1 MRSQLSHRIFRQL
14 TYGVVHIEPGLRCP
28 PSLAT
33 SQRCLRCQRL
43 SPSPRIG
50 RGAKLHHHQ
59 QRSIF
64 GFSFR
69 PKRKQKDARYDPG
82 YETLLELDQRLKTEV
97 RTPPVEEVAHAFK
110 TYVGY
115 AARRGSGLEEIQAA
129 HLNTAFLFL
138 TRQRDA
144 GLWDG
149 ELAIGDIMKTL
160 RILGQRRSQ
169 GVKSHLELSRALFD
183 YSLARLNGNENGEQP
198 ASPVMREC
206 IEAHIQVLANQ
217 ADALAGKATM
227 EKYWDQ
233 HLQTHRDGS
242 TTPVY
247 WSALVEGLAREGH
260 DKALEELIGSMRIRG
275 IPCTPLMHEKIVKC
289 FAIDRQDVAATKKW
303 YAYSIADPESPSA
316 EAAESVLNLCIA
328 KEDFAW
334 GDVILKE
341 LMSTRSD
348 EKLTWDLALLW
359 AAAKGRG
366 VDEIER
372 MMEVT
377 IRRTH
382 ERLELHPNIT
392 TINTLVKFANSR
404 NDPYTA
410 ERYIALGKKWG
421 FEPDA
426 LTYFLQLEYRIKVKD
441 LSGAMTALSSLRIYD
456 LQDLDDVSCINDLIV
471 AFCQHRSEE
480 YETIMSLA
488 EDLTE
493 RKAAFSPRTVAAL
506 TKLHL
511 QRDEID
517 DLKDLLSTYV
527 HSFGMPARELVRQA
541 LVDHIEDL
549 ETPIIRAW
557 DSYKILYE
565 TFPEISA
572 TTRAQIMQ
580 AFWSRLSPPLAIE
593 VFRDMR
599 KSQLKDQRP
608 TVDHYITCL
617 EGVAKHGAVQYAN
630 TIRNIFKLD
639 SQIEPTTAL
648 YNAFI
653 KAYVACDESKVALE
667 FWEDIADSAEGP
679 NYRSIQ
685 IALRA
690 CEKAPWGAR
699 RAREIWGKLKSMD
712 IEVTQEIY
720 AAYLGSLAGH
730 SEFDA
735 CVELCQKAEGE
746 GLAVDALLYVH
757 PFIDTLHLRLPLW
770 LTTE

>member
-1 MRSQLSHRIFRQL
+1 MRSHLSPRIFRQL
-14 TYGVVHIEPGLRCP
+14 TYGAVHIEPLLRCP
-28 PSLAT
+28 PSSAI
-33 SQRCLRCQRL
+33 SQRCLRCQRHPL
-43 SPSPRIG
+43 SPRIG
-50 RGAKLHHHQ
+50 RGAKLHQHQ

-69 PKRKQKDARYDPG
+69 PKRKQKDAKYDPG

-97 RTPPVEEVAHAFK
+97 RTPPVEEVAQAFK
-110 TYVGY
+110 TYVAH
-115 AARRGSGLEEIQAA
+115 AARRGTGLEEIQAA
-129 HLNTAFLFL
+129 LLKTAFLFL
-138 TRQRDA
+138 ERQRAA

-149 ELAIGDIMKTL
+149 ELAFGDIMKIQ
-160 RILGQRRSQ
+160 RVLGQRRSHS
-169 GVKSHLELSRALFD
+169 VKSHLELSRVLFD
-183 YSLARLNGNENGEQP
+183 YSLVRLHENEKNGQP
-198 ASPVMREC
+198 PSLGMREC

-217 ADALAGKATM
+217 GNALAAKAIM
-227 EKYWDQ
+227 EQYWDQ
-233 HLQTHRDGS
+233 HLQTDRDRKV
-242 TTPVY
+242 TPIY

-260 DKALEELIGSMRIRG
+260 DEALEELIESMEVKG
-275 IPCTPLMHEKIVKC
+275 IPCNPLIHEKIVKC
-289 FAIDRQDVAATKKW
+289 FAMNRQDVAALRKW
-303 YAYSIADPESPSA
+303 YAYSIADGGPPSA

-328 KEDFAW
+328 KQEFAW

-348 EKLTWDLALLW
+348 QKLTWDLALLW

-392 TINTLVKFANSR
+392 TINILVKFANSR

-426 LTYFLQLEYRIKVKD
+426 FTYFLQLEYRIKVKD
-441 LSGAMTALSSLRIYD
+441 LSGAMTALSSLRMYD
-456 LQDLDDVSCINDLIV
+456 LQDLDDVSCINDLII

-493 RKAAFSPRTVAAL
+493 RKETFSPGTVAAL
-506 TKLHL
+506 AKLHL
-511 QRDEID
+511 QRDEVD

-527 HSFGMPARELVRQA
+527 HSFGMPARELVSQV
-541 LVDHIEDL
+541 LVDHIEALD
-549 ETPIIRAW
+549 TPITRAW

-572 TTRAQIMQ
+572 TTRAQVMQ

-599 KSQLKDQRP
+599 KSQLKSQRP

-690 CEKAPWGAR
+690 CEKAPRGAG

-730 SEFDA
+730 SEFNE

-746 GLAVDALLYVH
+746 GLTVDALLYVP
-757 PFIDTLHLRLPLW
+757 PFIDLHYP
-770 LTTE
+770 